1 MIANV
6 CLWTQKTRVK
16 RMAVESAIK
25 TFKLFSNE
33 FYFTVVK
40 VTVFIWWSGFRI
52 VSQTEAICLLGIFT
66 LLILFSIEDSKESN
80 SSKVTFIF
88 SLFSL
93 SQGCHCFFFNKQ
105 KICSLRMF
113 YFRFQKIKLFVLG
126 IKEY

>member
-16 RMAVESAIK
+16 RMAVENAIK

-40 VTVFIWWSGFRI
+40 VTVFIWWSGFRV

-93 SQGCHCFFFNKQ
+93 SQGCHWFFFLTSRK
-105 KICSLRMF
+105 
-113 YFRFQKIKLFVLG
+113 FVV
-126 IKEY
+126 